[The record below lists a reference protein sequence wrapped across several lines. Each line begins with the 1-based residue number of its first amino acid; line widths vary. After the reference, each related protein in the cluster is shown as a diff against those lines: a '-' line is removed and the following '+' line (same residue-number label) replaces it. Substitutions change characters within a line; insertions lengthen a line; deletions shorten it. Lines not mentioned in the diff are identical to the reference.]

1 MKRLYNHFMVIEE
14 GRIQGS
20 KLSKVGLLFRL
31 YNIHPSYLCDVFN
44 RERLLTYSDI
54 INGKAKRIE
63 KEPLAEL
70 CNFLNVSS
78 ATVLDA
84 IAPQRRC
91 EVYISDKDVWI
102 EFGLYIYLRST
113 GIVIDQFNEEKNS
126 VIHVI
131 NFYKVSELNYNK
143 EGTSY
148 LIKRAKKNKLINS
161 SKLRLINNRI
171 APKTKELLLKEIYV
185 YISKYLTPEEFEE
198 NTKEGSYKDLVISIM
213 DYMNFI
219 QSKTSNKKENE

>member
-1 MKRLYNHFMVIEE
+1 M
-14 GRIQGS
+14 
-20 KLSKVGLLFRL
+20 
-31 YNIHPSYLCDVFN
+31 
-44 RERLLTYSDI
+44 
-54 INGKAKRIE
+54 
-63 KEPLAEL
+63 
-70 CNFLNVSS
+70 
-78 ATVLDA
+78 
-84 IAPQRRC
+84 
-91 EVYISDKDVWI
+91 
-102 EFGLYIYLRST
+102 
-113 GIVIDQFNEEKNS
+113 IDQFNEEKNS

-219 QSKTSNKKENE
+219 QSKTSNKKEND